1 MGVLCTGLAR
11 SLRLQATGTLG
22 GVQAREEA
30 AAARLTVRS
39 AASGAHQVVPCR
51 RPRRILALRAR
62 PFRAHAS
69 SRVARTAPEQTDP
82 MAVSLVGMAL
92 GWLRGTPSKARI
104 VAATSGDA
112 AAAQPQTNV
121 LRWKSKRR
129 AQSEFRED
137 RELWYKRMAEA
148 VSYEEWHAAA
158 ERLDEIEGHLE
169 WKALDASPHYD
180 SKLLRERLR
189 QVQQMEAQE
198 NMYSIVNWLR
208 GGLQRNFVGTGNIEL
223 FDHTHT
229 GTKSLI
235 ERHQCEMTR
244 LLYEVANCREDTLSI
259 EKRLAFFTEARHAL
273 GKSALLLSGGLG
285 QGMYHFGVVK
295 ALHEQNLLPRIIS
308 ASSFGAVVAAVVGTS
323 TVDELSLMFDSL
335 CDQDGNICANLRE
348 AQQDRFIS
356 KVGRL
361 LCRGLCAP
369 KRRPPHCLCLGF
381 LTSSCVLHWSD
392 TRFSL

>member
-1 MGVLCTGLAR
+1 VNWQQSQR
-11 SLRLQATGTLG
+11 SISGRAGPRPGRTVGQIRGRG
-22 GVQAREEA
+22 GA
-30 AAARLTVRS
+30 
-39 AASGAHQVVPCR
+39 
-51 RPRRILALRAR
+51 
-62 PFRAHAS
+62 
-69 SRVARTAPEQTDP
+69 ARTAAPAPISRAVDRAQSFSHLSCSLPFAKTKWAGQNKPRPGSADRP

-92 GWLRGTPSKARI
+92 GWLRGTPPKGRV
-104 VAATSGDA
+104 VASTRGDA
-112 AAAQPQTNV
+112 AASPPQTNV

-148 VSYEEWHAAA
+148 ESYEEWHAAA

-169 WKALDASPHYD
+169 WKATDASPHYD
-180 SKLLRERLR
+180 SRLLRERLR

-198 NMYSIVNWLR
+198 NMSSIVNWLR
-208 GGLQRNFVGTGNIEL
+208 GGLQRNFVGTGNVEL
-223 FDHTHT
+223 FDYTHT

-244 LLYEVANCREDTLSI
+244 LLYEVANCREDTLSL

-285 QGMYHFGVVK
+285 QGMSHFGVVK

-323 TVDELSLMFDSL
+323 TVDELSVMFDSL
-335 CDQDGNICANLRE
+335 CDQDGNICDNLRE
-348 AQQDRFIS
+348 AQQDRFLS

-361 LCRGLCAP
+361 LSKGHLC
-369 KRRPPHCLCLGF
+369 
-381 LTSSCVLHWSD
+381 SE
-392 TRFSL
+392 